1 MSKTKRENVVIAA
14 TISEVRRRSEQGY
27 KPCQIEGCHCMWL
40 RGGVVEPGFLCPR
53 HYHRRRRES
62 PNAGLAGSIERR
74 DAFTIR
80 PLPELAEL
88 IRKEQ
93 RKLKGSVSDAVNA
106 LLAELLARR
115 SVSRS

>member
-1 MSKTKRENVVIAA
+1 MSKTKPKNVVK
-14 TISEVRRRSEQGY
+14 TTDSMQVSRLLREGY
-27 KPCQIEGCHCMWL
+27 KPCSIEGCGHMWL
-40 RGGVVEPGFLCPR
+40 RGGIRQPDFLCPR
-53 HYHRRRRES
+53 HYHRARRES
-62 PNAGLAGSIERR
+62 PNAELAGSIERR